1 MRGHDASAPKGAACS
16 ILQKAERRK
25 IAACEAGSFSHTILG
40 TQNTILMPKIL
51 QTLLWIL
58 VALLGAFSLATI
70 ALHRGEQINA
80 LWLVVAAVSTYA
92 VAYRFYSAFI
102 AAKVL
107 ALDPLRAT
115 PAERLDNG
123 RDFIPTNKWVVFGHH
138 FAAIAGPG
146 PLVGPVLAAQFGY
159 LPGTLWIIAGAVLG
173 GCVQDFV
180 ILLFS
185 IRRDGKS
192 LTEMA
197 KSEIGRVGGVIAYI
211 AVISIIVILLGA
223 TALIVVNA
231 LKSSPWGTFTIAMT
245 MPIAVLMGF
254 YLRRIRPGKVLES
267 SLLGFVLVIAA
278 IFGGQWVSQQ
288 PSWAAIFTLTAPTLA
303 ILIIIY
309 GFAASALPVWLLLA
323 PRDYLSTF
331 VKLGTISLL
340 AVGIV
345 VLRPSLHMP
354 PLTRFADGSGPV
366 FAGTIFPFAF
376 ITIACGAISGFHSLI
391 SSGTTPKLI
400 RRETETRFVGY
411 GGMLAESMVAI
422 MAMIAACVL
431 QPGIYFA
438 VNSPAGVVG
447 QSPDVAAATI
457 SSWGFPITAAQMA
470 AFAHAVGEQTL
481 FNRTGGAPAF
491 AVGMAQIFSNTLG
504 GQAVMALWYHFAIM
518 FEALFIL
525 TIIDAGTRVGRFMLQ
540 DALGHIWKPLGR
552 TSWYPSIL
560 FTSAVIVAAWGNFLW
575 QGVKD
580 PLGGINSLWPLFGI
594 CNQLLATVAL
604 CVATT
609 IIVKMACANT
619 GTIGASGTP
628 AVASRAATSLAATS
642 KVRLAYVSITLIPLC
657 WLVAITFTA
666 SWHKV
671 LDSNPRVGFLA
682 HANQLAKAGANPRL
696 VFNDRLDAA
705 VTGVLVVM
713 VAMILVES
721 ALECG
726 KIVAGAKT
734 AVTKEAP
741 YVMSR
746 LALEEH
752 A

>member
-1 MRGHDASAPKGAACS
+1 
-16 ILQKAERRK
+16 
-25 IAACEAGSFSHTILG
+25 
-40 TQNTILMPKIL
+40 MPKFLRI
-51 QTLLWIL
+51 LLWIA
-58 VALLGAFSLATI
+58 VSLLGALALATI

-92 VAYRFYSAFI
+92 VGYRFYSSFI

-123 RDFIPTNKWVVFGHH
+123 RDFVPTNKWVVFGHH

-185 IRRDGKS
+185 VRRDGKS

-197 KSEIGRVGGVIAYI
+197 KSEIGRLGGVVAYV
-211 AVISIIVILLGA
+211 AVLGIIVILLA
-223 TALIVVNA
+223 VVALVVVNA
-231 LKSSPWGTFTIAMT
+231 LKSSPWGAFTIAMT
-245 MPIAVLMGF
+245 MPIAVLMGI
-254 YLRRIRPGKVLES
+254 YLRRIRPGKVLETS
-267 SLLGFVLVIAA
+267 AIGFVLVLAA
-278 IFGGQWVSQQ
+278 IFGGQWVSET
-288 PSWAAIFTLTAPTLA
+288 PSWAAIFTLTAPTLS
-303 ILIIIY
+303 ILIIVY

-354 PLTRFADGSGPV
+354 PLTRFADGDGPV
-366 FAGTIFPFAF
+366 FAGKIFPFAF
-376 ITIACGAISGFHSLI
+376 ITIACGAISGFHALI

-400 RRETETRFVGY
+400 RREPEARLVGY
-411 GGMLAESMVAI
+411 GAMMAESMVAI
-422 MAMIAACVL
+422 MAMIAASVL
-431 QPGIYFA
+431 QPGVYFA
-438 VNSPAGVVG
+438 VNSPAGIVG
-447 QSPDVAAATI
+447 QAPEAAATTI
-457 SSWGFPITAAQMA
+457 SSWGFQVTAAQMA
-470 AFAHAVGEQTL
+470 TLAHAVGEQTL

-491 AVGMAQIFSNTLG
+491 AVGMAQIFSSTLG
-504 GQAVMALWYHFAIM
+504 GHAVMALWYHFAIM

-575 QGVKD
+575 QGIKD

-604 CVATT
+604 CVATN
-609 IIVKMACANT
+609 IILKTACAKT
-619 GTIGASGTP
+619 
-628 AVASRAATSLAATS
+628 R
-642 KVRLAYVSITLIPLC
+642 RLRYALVTLFPLC
-657 WLVAITFTA
+657 WLVAVTFTA
-666 SWHKV
+666 SWHKI
-671 LDSNPRVGFLA
+671 LDPNPRVGFLS
-682 HANQLAKAGANPRL
+682 HARQLAAAGANPRL
-696 VFNDRLDAA
+696 IFNDRLDAA

-713 VAMILVES
+713 VAMILIES
-721 ALECG
+721 SLECMRIISG
-726 KIVAGAKT
+726 SKSAA
-734 AVTKEAP
+734 TKESP
-741 YVMSR
+741 FVMTR
-746 LALEEH
+746 LAMEEQS
-752 A
+752 